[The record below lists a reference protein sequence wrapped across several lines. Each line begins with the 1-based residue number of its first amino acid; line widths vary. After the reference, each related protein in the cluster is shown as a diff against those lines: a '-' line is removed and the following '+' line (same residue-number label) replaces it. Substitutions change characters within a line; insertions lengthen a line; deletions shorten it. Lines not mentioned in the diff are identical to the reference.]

1 MELRD
6 VVKMGRDKQNFLE
19 HFLVI
24 QSNNFI
30 TEHRVE
36 DIQNMVDRWMVGKNV
51 KLSLGVHCS

>member
-36 DIQNMVDRWMVGKNV
+36 DIQNMVDR
-51 KLSLGVHCS
+51 